1 MDSWLISNPRPKDV
15 TNYLT
20 FSRLA
25 FTSNGD
31 RIKYDEKGEIER
43 VFSPGYGWNNMPGD
57 VRETIARYNL
67 K

>member
-1 MDSWLISNPRPKDV
+1 MDPWLTSNPRPKEV

-20 FSRLA
+20 FPRLT

-31 RIKYDEKGEIER
+31 KIKYVEKGEIER
-43 VFSPGYGWNNMPGD
+43 VFSLRYGWNNMPED
-57 VRETIARYNL
+57 VRETIMRYNL